1 MHTYALTLW
10 NNRINSNILDNDF
23 LGKSEKEDPFRPDP
37 LRNLIAM
44 IIFYFSSLV
53 VAMDIHF
60 IINPWNLIGI
70 LKIIFIYIHKK
81 EEWEG
86 EKERKKGGWAEMLES
101 NGLGSKSAFATCSG
115 KATKVIELCW
125 VFFLMY
131 KMSNDNDCLSELSWG
146 INNFKYVKQFR
157 TVSDS

>member
-1 MHTYALTLW
+1 MHTYALTPW

-44 IIFYFSSLV
+44 IIFYLSSLV

-60 IINPWNLIGI
+60 IINPWNLIVI
-70 LKIIFIYIHKK
+70 LKIIFIHIHKK

-86 EKERKKGGWAEMLES
+86 EKERKKEDEQKCWSQMGWVPNLPLLLAVEKPRKLL
-101 NGLGSKSAFATCSG
+101 NSAG
-115 KATKVIELCW
+115 Y
-125 VFFLMY
+125 FFLCIKWVMI
-131 KMSNDNDCLSELSWG
+131 MA
-146 INNFKYVKQFR
+146 
-157 TVSDS
+157 VSQNCHEEWITPNM